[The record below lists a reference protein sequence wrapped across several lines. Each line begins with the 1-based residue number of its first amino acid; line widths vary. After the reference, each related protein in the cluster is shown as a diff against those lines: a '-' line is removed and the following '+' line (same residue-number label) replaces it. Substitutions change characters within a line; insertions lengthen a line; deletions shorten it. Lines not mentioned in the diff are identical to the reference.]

1 VRQTNSLPPFS
12 WLGASKRA
20 SSGVVRR
27 VGVLLF
33 VLLAT
38 VLLAAALDAGQ
49 VPPKPQLSAA
59 HKAWLDEEAVG
70 TLERAVERYGINA
83 VLMNL
88 MGECLAELGR
98 IPDALAAFEKS
109 LALSP
114 DQPSVRAR
122 IDELKKR
129 K

>member
-1 VRQTNSLPPFS
+1 LARVYLGRNAAPDAVRTLAPFIDP
-12 WLGASKRA
+12 ARTPKYE
-20 SSGVVRR
+20 
-27 VGVLLF
+27 
-33 VLLAT
+33 T
-38 VLLAAALDAGQ
+38 YILAAQALRR
-49 VPPKPQLSAA
+49 A
-59 HKAWLDEEAVG
+59 HRFEEAVAA
-70 TLERAVERYGINA
+70 LERAVERYGINA
-83 VLMNL
+83 ALMNL

-98 IPDALAAFEKS
+98 VPEALAAFEKS